1 LLCNAP
7 FQGASTIEGNRIL
20 CQNAVLFLAVELIT
34 KTAGFVSFKRS
45 ALHHDLTASD
55 SKNSLYMTTNAC
67 FYVLNQE
74 HGPDTTVPA
83 HFDLAA
89 KIALEQFRSGER
101 VFVYIDDIALAHQ
114 FDEHLWQFEA
124 DSFVPHNLQG
134 EGPKGGAP
142 VEIGVTPPV
151 GRRTVLI
158 NLSMALPDFIRR
170 FNQVFDFV
178 PVEAVQKQAAR
189 ERFKQLRQL
198 GAVLSTQEIS
208 Q

>member
-1 LLCNAP
+1 M
-7 FQGASTIEGNRIL
+7 TI
-20 CQNAVLFLAVELIT
+20 
-34 KTAGFVSFKRS
+34 
-45 ALHHDLTASD
+45 
-55 SKNSLYMTTNAC
+55 NAC
-67 FYVLNQE
+67 FYVLSQE
-74 HGPDTTVPA
+74 TGPDNILPA

-89 KIALEQFRSGER
+89 RIAYEQFQRGER
-101 VFVYIDDIALAHQ
+101 VFVYIEDIAAAHQ

-142 VEIGVTPPV
+142 VEIGRTPPV

-158 NLSMALPDFIRR
+158 NLSNTLPDYIRR

-178 PVEAVQKQAAR
+178 PVEATLKQAAR
-189 ERFKQLRQL
+189 ERFKTLRQL